1 LHVKNRAAGVES
13 GLSAFLTGTSVMD
26 PFSGVTRE
34 FNELASRVADMQFV
48 LTVDA
53 DDLFEDDDD

>member
-13 GLSAFLTGTSVMD
+13 GLSAFLTGTSVID
-26 PFSGVTRE
+26 PVSGVTRE
-34 FNELASRVADMQFV
+34 FNELASRAADMQHV

-53 DDLFEDDDD
+53 DDLFEDD